1 MKKLTPIFTFLLVLI
16 SSLSYGQEKP
26 ASSKIILT
34 GNIIE
39 SNSKKPLE
47 YATITLKNT
56 SNPKLIFGGITDNKG
71 NFLS

>member
-39 SNSKKPLE
+39 SNSKKPL
-47 YATITLKNT
+47 
-56 SNPKLIFGGITDNKG
+56 
-71 NFLS
+71 